1 MTTIN
6 KLLKKLRKQKSD
18 KKRAIGFRNIF
29 WQAIELL
36 EPMYPDDFWFDIM
49 DIFSDNGALFVIVNS
64 DGRLYRHTITVEG
77 DIITVSE
84 GIEVMQ
90 SFVPLA
96 RQMTINRQEDGRVR
110 VTQIVASSVLN
121 RNSEIDSTVLFD
133 NFIKRAETTGEYPII
148 DFLHYNDVRLGQ
160 TDYLARAGYCY
171 IASWVFDDTEVGRIA
186 GESFLNDTDYWGASI
201 QFTPIEAQMVRVA
214 EDVDCIVYV
223 DGINTFISILPE
235 NRAGNLFTANKVEG
249 VVKNMNDQDFLEL
262 VKLLNGDEDLARKVS
277 EMATQV
283 NNQITDK
290 NMIARQADD
299 TTPESTETDDSNTEA
314 DTETLVQPL
323 DIDETL
329 VAEIARTVIG
339 LPDFNT
345 AIQALLP
352 ELPKLPEDLVS
363 RSMLD
368 EVIQSVTQLG
378 ETVVNRLDTLEA
390 LNIAAVQQWQ
400 ADQPRNSKGA
410 PSPQTGGRQVR
421 FRPREVRNPDNSNTP
436 ISPVGDS
443 ATDYVN
449 EIADSRPGFAS
460 Y

>member
-6 KLLKKLRKQKSD
+6 KFLKKLRKQKSD

-64 DGRLYRHTITVEG
+64 EGRLFRHSITVEG

-84 GIEVMQ
+84 GIEVIQ

-96 RQMTINRQEDGRVR
+96 RQMKVSRQEDGRVR

-133 NFIKRAETTGEYPII
+133 NFIKRAEDTGEYPVI
-148 DFLHYNDVRLGQ
+148 DFLHYNEVRLGQ

-171 IASWVFDDTEVGRIA
+171 IASWVFDDTEVGRVA

-249 VVKNMNDQDFLEL
+249 VIKNMNEKDFLEL

-290 NMIARQADD
+290 NMIARQ
-299 TTPESTETDDSNTEA
+299 TETTDDETNAKTEETTSKDENT
-314 DTETLVQPL
+314 PL

-329 VAEIARTVIG
+329 VAEIARAVVE
-339 LPDFNT
+339 LPDFK
-345 AIQALLP
+345 ALLP
-352 ELPKLPEDLVS
+352 QLPEDLVS
-363 RSMLD
+363 RSALD
-368 EVIQSVTQLG
+368 EVVQSVTQLG
-378 ETVVNRLDTLEA
+378 ETVVSRLDTLEA
-390 LNIAAVQQWQ
+390 LNVAAVQQWQ
-400 ADQPRNSKGA
+400 ADQPRNNKGV
-410 PSPQTGGRQVR
+410 PQASGGRKAR
-421 FRPREVRNPDNSNTP
+421 FRPREQRNPDNGNTP
-436 ISPVGDS
+436 TSPVGDT

-449 EIADSRPGFAS
+449 EIADSRPASAS